1 MVDHLS
7 EVELV
12 DLLNHAASLVE
23 IGAAYSHYR
32 NPQNQYIVT
41 GLTVIDATQSI
52 GVAYRKKTG
61 SKALQEVTWIRPLE
75 SWIEQISVNKEVIP
89 RFQKIN
95 H

>member
-1 MVDHLS
+1 MAKHLS
-7 EVELV
+7 EGELIK
-12 DLLNHAASLVE
+12 LINHAASLVE
-23 IGAAYSHYR
+23 VGATYSHYR
-32 NPQNQYIVT
+32 NPENQYIVT
-41 GLTVIDATQSI
+41 GLTVIVATQSV

-61 SKALQEVTWIRPLE
+61 SKVLQEVNWIRPLE

>member
-7 EVELV
+7 EDELIKLI
-12 DLLNHAASLVE
+12 DHAKSLVE
-23 IGAAYSHYR
+23 VGATYSHYR
-32 NPQNQYIVT
+32 NPKNQYIVT
-41 GLTVIDATQSI
+41 GLTVIDATQKI
-52 GVAYRKKTG
+52 GVAYHKKTG
-61 SKALQEVTWIRPLE
+61 SKALQEVTWVRPLE